1 MASLHVLLTEAIC
14 ILKQWF
20 SLRSSSVVLLSSLL
34 AASSETRFTAKKVS
48 IAKTIRIRHK
58 CEGGI

>member
-20 SLRSSSVVLLSSLL
+20 SLRSSSVVLLSNLL
-34 AASSETRFTAKKVS
+34 AGSSETRFTAISDYNQDDKNINARV
-48 IAKTIRIRHK
+48 
-58 CEGGI
+58 G